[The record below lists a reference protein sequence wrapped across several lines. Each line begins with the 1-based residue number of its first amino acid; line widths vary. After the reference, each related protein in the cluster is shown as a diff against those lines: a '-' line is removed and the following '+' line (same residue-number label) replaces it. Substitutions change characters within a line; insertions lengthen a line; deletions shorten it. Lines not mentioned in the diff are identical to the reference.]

1 MVNQSVVVCEPEGLH
16 LRPAGKFVKLA
27 RSFQSEITIRTGTKS
42 LNGKQVV
49 SILSGNINKG
59 DRIKIYCDGED
70 EDEALEALV
79 REIENGEG
87 IN

>member
-1 MVNQSVVVCEPEGLH
+1 MVNHSVVVVESEGLH
-16 LRPAGKFVKLA
+16 LRPAGQFVRLA
-27 RSFQSEITIRTGTKS
+27 RKFQSEITIRTGNKS

-49 SILSGNINKG
+49 SILSGNIGKG

-79 REIENGEG
+79 RQIENGEG

>member
-1 MVNQSVVVCEPEGLH
+1 MVNQSGVVAEPEGLH

-27 RSFQSEITIRTGTKS
+27 RSFQSEITIRTGTNS

-49 SILSGNINKG
+49 SILSGDISKG

-70 EDEALEALV
+70 EEEALEALV
-79 REIENGEG
+79 RALESGEG
-87 IN
+87 N

>member
-1 MVNQSVVVCEPEGLH
+1 MVSQKVTVKNPSGLH
-16 LRPAGKFVKLA
+16 LRPAGQFVRLA
-27 RSFQSEITIRTGTKS
+27 RKFQSEITIRTGNKS

-49 SILSGNINKG
+49 SILSGNIGKG

-79 REIENGEG
+79 RQIENGEG

>member
-1 MVNQSVVVCEPEGLH
+1 MVNQSVVVVESEGLH
-16 LRPAGKFVKLA
+16 LRPAGQFVRLA
-27 RSFQSEITIRTGTKS
+27 RKFQSEITIRTGNKS

-49 SILSGNINKG
+49 SILSGNIGKG

-79 REIENGEG
+79 RQIENGEG

>member
-16 LRPAGKFVKLA
+16 LRPAGRFAKLA
-27 RSFQSEITIRTGTKS
+27 KSFRSEVTIRTGTKS
-42 LNGKQVV
+42 INGKQVV
-49 SILSGNINKG
+49 SILSGNINHG

-79 REIENGEG
+79 QEVAHSKRY
-87 IN
+87 

>member
-1 MVNQSVVVCEPEGLH
+1 MVNQSVVVVKSEGLH
-16 LRPAGKFVKLA
+16 LRPAGQFVRLA
-27 RSFQSEITIRTGTKS
+27 RKFQSEITIRTGNKS

-49 SILSGNINKG
+49 SILSGNIGKG

-79 REIENGEG
+79 RQIENGEG

>member
-1 MVNQSVVVCEPEGLH
+1 MVNESVIVIEPDGLH
-16 LRPAGKFVKLA
+16 LRPAGKFARLA
-27 RSFQSEITIRTGTKS
+27 KSFRSEITIRTGNKS

-49 SILSGNINKG
+49 SILSGNISKG

-79 REIENGEG
+79 REINGEG
-87 IN
+87 N